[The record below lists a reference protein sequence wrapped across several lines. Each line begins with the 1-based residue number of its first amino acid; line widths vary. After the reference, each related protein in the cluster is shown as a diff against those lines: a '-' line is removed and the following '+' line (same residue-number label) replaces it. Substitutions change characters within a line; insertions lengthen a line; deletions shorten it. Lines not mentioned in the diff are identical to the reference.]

1 MPRFQVAVDDCD
13 LAPAEFAMGESEPI
27 VVARNGTVYG
37 QVFRVEGGIELHFY
51 HLWATDCERV
61 RHALDAEHVA
71 GLLRYEAG
79 EWRAKY
85 WYTAAHENTVCD
97 ASAGA
102 QAARIFAEWRGPE
115 VWISRGKHA
124 SFLTEAA
131 CHAGCGSDRCDQ
143 SQAMQVRQLINLGEI
158 GAPMNGADWVGST
171 AWALGEKMKSNFSS
185 ELLEELDRSKGVI
198 AVSSVRPGVKPVIG
212 AASSTMD
219 AIGVANAKTGKAIDR
234 ASRAVKSWLWRR
246 LD

>member
-1 MPRFQVAVDDCD
+1 MSALSGDADRDSLPDVLEQQLLERFMPRFQVAVDDCD
-13 LAPAEFAMGESEPI
+13 LAPAEFGMGKREPK

-37 QVFRVEGGIELHFY
+37 QVFRVEGGI
-51 HLWATDCERV
+51 
-61 RHALDAEHVA
+61 VA
-71 GLLRYEAG
+71 A
-79 EWRAKY
+79 
-85 WYTAAHENTVCD
+85 
-97 ASAGA
+97 
-102 QAARIFAEWRGPE
+102 WRGPE

-143 SQAMQVRQLINLGEI
+143 SQAMQVRQLINPGEI

-171 AWALGEKMKSNFSS
+171 AWALGEKLESNFSS

-198 AVSSVRPGVKPVIG
+198 G

-219 AIGVANAKTGKAIDR
+219 AIDR
-234 ASRAVKSWLWRR
+234 ASRAVMSWLWRR